1 MAQDGLEGGDGPAGW
16 SRRRWDG
23 RPPHTVGTDI
33 VYTREVGMALPAGNR
48 MPSEGKDDAVSSS
61 APSGVG
67 AVGFKRRNFLK
78 LSFLVREKNI
88 MDYSNKPLYLI

>member
-33 VYTREVGMALPAGNR
+33 VYARKTGMASPAVNG

-67 AVGFKRRNFLK
+67 MVL
-78 LSFLVREKNI
+78 REEI
-88 MDYSNKPLYLI
+88 F